1 MKRGDLALRHRRLL
15 NAYAARHQRMPWLKR
30 KARLPRTAHS
40 GWLARLSALFEPQ
53 RLHQHIA

>member
-30 KARLPRTAHS
+30 KARLPRTVHS
-40 GWLARLSALFEPQ
+40 GWLARLRAWL
-53 RLHQHIA
+53 RG